1 MALVHKPTTP
11 LDPWTKE
18 AMTSPSSLWP
28 SLDRLLGEFSSPAP
42 SGPRFALNMYETD
55 SHLAVDI
62 AMPGI
67 RPEHLDVQV
76 EGKTL
81 IIRGRHEQ
89 GSDDGKRYWA
99 RMLPTG
105 DFQYSLALPVKVDAD
120 HVDAS
125 LEHGLLHL
133 ALSKAAEARTRK
145 IEIKRIS

>member
-1 MALVHKPTTP
+1 MALVPKPTSP
-11 LDPWTKE
+11 LDPWAKD

-28 SLDRLLGEFSSPAP
+28 ALDRILGEFSSPVL
-42 SGPRFALNMYETD
+42 SGTHFALNMYETD

-67 RPEHLDVQV
+67 RPENLDVQV

-81 IIRGRHEQ
+81 IIRGRYEAS
-89 GSDDGKRYWA
+89 SDDGKRYWA

-120 HVDAS
+120 QVDAS

-133 ALSKAAEARTRK
+133 ALPKAAEARTRK